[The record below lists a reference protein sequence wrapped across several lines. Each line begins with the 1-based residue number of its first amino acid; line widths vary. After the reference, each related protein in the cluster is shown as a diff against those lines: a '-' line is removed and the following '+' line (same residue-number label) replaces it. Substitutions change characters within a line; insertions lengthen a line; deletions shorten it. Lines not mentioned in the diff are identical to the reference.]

1 MCGCKGRIHLS
12 ALLEEGNTDEGFD
25 SQYNLLGCV
34 GLYMA
39 ACRRHEITEPSREVS
54 SPLVEASALA
64 LQLATTLGVTP
75 RFATCHLS
83 TCNPAKNGVYRT
95 FTLLKDEYIF
105 LDYNTLGNFAYQKA
119 ADALKRILPLG
130 ISHPL
135 SYHLFCDARAALKDV
150 LKFNE
155 ILFSELD
162 ATRFFNCVRPYYKPY
177 RVGPNVY
184 RGANAGDFAGINVID
199 LLLGLCNANN
209 PFYIFPD
216 SSDRLMGY

>member
-1 MCGCKGRIHLS
+1 
-12 ALLEEGNTDEGFD
+12 
-25 SQYNLLGCV
+25 
-34 GLYMA
+34 MA
-39 ACRRHEITEPSREVS
+39 ACRRHEITEPSREAT

-83 TCNPAKNGVYRT
+83 TCNPAKNGTYRT
-95 FTLLKDEYIF
+95 FTLLQDEYIF
-105 LDYNTLGNFAYQKA
+105 LDYNTLGIFAYQKA

-135 SYHLFCDARAALKDV
+135 SHHLFCDAKAALEDV

-162 ATRFFNCVRPYYKPY
+162 AAGFFNCVRPPFT
-177 RVGPNVY
+177 GFDHLLESISFVY
-184 RGANAGDFAGINVID
+184 NNLTARQKNRNTFFADIIHVMIQTYPSWAVSN
-199 LLLGLCNANN
+199 
-209 PFYIFPD
+209 
-216 SSDRLMGY
+216 